1 MTLTSLELI
10 LLLLAASVL
19 AVAGLRHFNLPPLLG
34 YLLVGVVLGPHA
46 ANIAAAS
53 SSIDAAAHF
62 GVVFLMFSI
71 GLEFNLGKLHSMR
84 RHVFALGGLQVGAT
98 MLLAVGASLA
108 AVALLPASLLSLFS
122 LSQMDWRA
130 ALVLGGTLAM
140 SSTALAVKMLADKRE
155 LETEHGK
162 RALAILLFQDLAV
175 IPLLVLIPA
184 LAQGGQEWISAI
196 GFAVLKAS
204 VLLFLLFRLGRR
216 GMRWWL
222 LLVARKKSHELFTLN
237 VLLVTLFLAWLTQLF
252 GLSLE
257 LGAFVAG
264 MLIAE
269 TEFRYQVEEDIKSF
283 RDVLLGLFFITL
295 GMQLNLG
302 IVLAQWWLVLVFT
315 VVPVTLKFVLISAFA
330 RWLGAS
336 TNTSLRTGLWLAQ
349 AGEFGF
355 VLLTQAAGARLV
367 EPALLQPILAAM
379 LLSMVIAPLILQR
392 ADWLLLRV
400 SNQEWMQRS
409 LQLQRI
415 ASTSIVRDKHVI
427 ICGFG
432 RCGQAVAHMLETEKV
447 STMALDLDPDRVR
460 EASAAGESV
469 VFGDSARREAL
480 IAAGIHRA
488 SALVVSFHDV
498 HAAVR
503 VLAQVRALAP
513 KLPVLV
519 RCADDSEIPRLREA
533 GATEVVPEI
542 VEGSIVLASH
552 AMALAGVP
560 LNTLQQRMR
569 KIRDDQYV
577 LLRGF
582 FHGADDTA
590 DVIEGEQL
598 HLRTVALE
606 VGAGAIGRRLGD
618 VGLEALRIKVT
629 AINRQQQ
636 RVITPDS
643 ETVLRLG
650 DLLVLSGTVEALADA
665 ERALV
670 RG

>member
-1 MTLTSLELI
+1 
-10 LLLLAASVL
+10 
-19 AVAGLRHFNLPPLLG
+19 
-34 YLLVGVVLGPHA
+34 
-46 ANIAAAS
+46 
-53 SSIDAAAHF
+53 
-62 GVVFLMFSI
+62 
-71 GLEFNLGKLHSMR
+71 
-84 RHVFALGGLQVGAT
+84 
-98 MLLAVGASLA
+98 
-108 AVALLPASLLSLFS
+108 
-122 LSQMDWRA
+122 
-130 ALVLGGTLAM
+130 
-140 SSTALAVKMLADKRE
+140 
-155 LETEHGK
+155 
-162 RALAILLFQDLAV
+162 
-175 IPLLVLIPA
+175 
-184 LAQGGQEWISAI
+184 
-196 GFAVLKAS
+196 
-204 VLLFLLFRLGRR
+204 
-216 GMRWWL
+216 
-222 LLVARKKSHELFTLN
+222 
-237 VLLVTLFLAWLTQLF
+237 
-252 GLSLE
+252 
-257 LGAFVAG
+257 
-264 MLIAE
+264 
-269 TEFRYQVEEDIKSF
+269 
-283 RDVLLGLFFITL
+283 
-295 GMQLNLG
+295 
-302 IVLAQWWLVLVFT
+302 
-315 VVPVTLKFVLISAFA
+315 
-330 RWLGAS
+330 
-336 TNTSLRTGLWLAQ
+336 
-349 AGEFGF
+349 
-355 VLLTQAAGARLV
+355 
-367 EPALLQPILAAM
+367 M

-432 RCGQAVAHMLETEKV
+432 RCGQAVAHMLETESV
-447 STMALDLDPDRVR
+447 GTMALDLDPDRVR

-480 IAAGIHRA
+480 VAAGIHRA
-488 SALVVSFHDV
+488 SAVVVSFHDV

-560 LNTLQQRMR
+560 LNALQQRMR

-582 FHGADDTA
+582 FHGADDSG

-618 VGLEALRIKVT
+618 IGLDALRIKVT
-629 AINRQQQ
+629 AINRHQQ
-636 RVITPDS
+636 RVITPDG
-643 ETVLRLG
+643 ETILHLG